1 MRMAFVGCGFVADL
15 YMRTLALH
23 RNLELT
29 GVMDRDG
36 SRAGRFA
43 RHYDVPTY
51 TTLQQLLDDR
61 SVRVVVNLTNPR
73 SHFEVSR
80 AALLAGKH
88 VYSEKPLAMELRQAQ
103 ELVELARRQGLML
116 TSAPCNVLGEAA
128 QTAWRALREN
138 RIGRVR
144 LVYAELDDGLVHRM
158 PYKQWISAS
167 GAPWPYQD
175 EFEVG
180 CTLEHAGYY
189 LTWLAAFFG
198 PAVSMTTFASVV
210 VPDKGTDASLLS
222 PAGDFSVACITYES
236 GVAARLTCSIAAPH
250 DHRLRIVG
258 DEGVLYVDDCWHYR
272 SPVYI
277 RRWIQLRRRMLLS
290 PWKSRCRLA
299 RSPYRPIKRAGAAS
313 MDFCRGIAELVDAIE
328 QGRPCRLSAAFA
340 LHVNELALAIHH
352 SVGAGGVYEPVS
364 TFDPVEPMPW
374 AATH

>member
-1 MRMAFVGCGFVADL
+1 MRIAFVGCGFVADL

-23 RNLELT
+23 PKLELA
-29 GVMDRDG
+29 GVMDRDVD
-36 SRAGRFA
+36 RAAQFA

-51 TTLQQLLDDR
+51 ATLPQLLDDR
-61 SVRVVVNLTNPR
+61 SVAVVVNLTNPR
-73 SHFEVSR
+73 SHHEVSR

-103 ELVELARRQGLML
+103 ELVQLARQHGLLL

-128 QTAWRALREN
+128 QTAWQALRAN

-198 PAVSMTTFASVV
+198 PAVRMTTFASSV
-210 VPDKGTDASLLS
+210 VPDKQTDVPLRS
-222 PAGDFSVACITYES
+222 PAGDLSVACLAYES
-236 GVAARLTCSIAAPH
+236 GVAARLTCSIVAPH

-277 RRWIQLRRRMLLS
+277 RRWIRLRRRMLLS
-290 PWKSRCRLA
+290 PWKSRCRLV
-299 RSPYRPIKRAGAAS
+299 RSPYPPIRRAGAAS
-313 MDFCRGIAELVDAIE
+313 MDFCRGITELADAIE
-328 QGRPCRLSAAFA
+328 QGRPCRLSAAFS

-352 SVGAGGVYEPVS
+352 SVGTGGVYEPVS

-374 AATH
+374 ALTD